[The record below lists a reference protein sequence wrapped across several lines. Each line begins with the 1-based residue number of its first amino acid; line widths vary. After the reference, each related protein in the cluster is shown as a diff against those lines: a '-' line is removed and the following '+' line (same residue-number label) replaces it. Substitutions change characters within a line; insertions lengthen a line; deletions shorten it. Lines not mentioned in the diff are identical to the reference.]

1 MLRTLVLFLA
11 GGALWSADALD
22 PRDEAV
28 PRPLN
33 ERIAVLVGAGE
44 FPDPGWRLANSA
56 ADLNA
61 ISDALA
67 NGADLAPA
75 FQVRVQGG
83 GVTVSGVKKAI
94 KDAASRLSAP
104 AGGGEALL
112 VVYWSGHAFTDAE
125 GKQVYF
131 TANTAPGEMVD
142 NLPSFTDTIGR
153 DALLAWIGD
162 ARAERAAAGVRFRS
176 VIINDVCRIEVKA
189 APRAAVFRPESAWEW
204 FGTAAGEYSLASQRA
219 DTPSVFTA
227 NLLRVLPQQAKLGAA
242 QPLTD
247 TALTVAAAIQGQK
260 PELRTPQEA
269 GDVPALVRPAK
280 IRPVIHL
287 IDAFSNAI
295 LPRGTLTVDGGP
307 EQAVVVDQQ
316 LALNPG
322 SGRLL
327 RAQAGGYLANE
338 CEVNATREL
347 SGHALVIPLHP
358 EVVVIRGRVA
368 GAQTNARVTGFLAD
382 IRDDVHRTVAQTRPD
397 GSFELVLPRIEAG
410 LTVKVMGREFTIPG
424 DPQLWPLAGFR
435 DRLKVPTFVID
446 AGRPIIPAEAFAAAA
461 AAAAAAQQVQ
471 SQPSKPP
478 AAVVPVSTPA
488 ITAVVDPAA
497 AITQPNADA
506 STGTGTGTSTGMVI
520 APLKGASLVAG
531 VRTAEIRTPG
541 LWPMAAMV
549 TGAPVPAQADGSFD
563 LTALGSA
570 VGTRPARFDPVRRL
584 ARVTDLSDLGSAPGQ
599 ILRTPVMPVPRVKTI
614 VDLTAAGSPVGYEP
628 QPITVPIPR
637 RKQVVDLTNNG
648 TFAGYAPPPPIDPVD
663 RAEAVVDLVNDGSA
677 PEAYSIPEALAKSL
691 ADAVTVAP

>member
-11 GGALWSADALD
+11 GGALWSADVLD
-22 PRDEAV
+22 PRDEPV

-33 ERIAVLVGAGE
+33 DRIAVLVGAGE

-83 GVTVSGVKKAI
+83 AVTVSGVKKAI

-153 DALLAWIGD
+153 DALLAWIGN
-162 ARAERAAAGVRFRS
+162 ARTECAAAGVRFRC

-189 APRAAVFRPESAWEW
+189 APRAAVFRPETAWEW

-260 PELRTPQEA
+260 PELRTPAEA

-287 IDAFSNAI
+287 IDAFSLAI
-295 LPRGTLTVDGGP
+295 LPRGTLSVDGGP
-307 EQAVVVDQQ
+307 ELAVVVDQQ

-338 CEVNATREL
+338 CDVNATREL

-358 EVVVIRGRVA
+358 EVVVIRGLVA

-461 AAAAAAQQVQ
+461 AAAAAQQVP
-471 SQPSKPP
+471 SLPSKPSAP
-478 AAVVPVSTPA
+478 VVPVSTPA

-497 AITQPNADA
+497 ASTQSTADA
-506 STGTGTGTSTGMVI
+506 STGTGTGTGIVI

-531 VRTAEIRTPG
+531 VKTAEIRTPG
-541 LWPMAAMV
+541 LWPMASIV

-584 ARVTDLSDLGSAPGQ
+584 ARVTDVSDLGSAPGQ
-599 ILRTPVMPVPRVKTI
+599 ILRTPVVPVPRVKTI

-628 QPITVPIPR
+628 QPITVAIPR
-637 RKQVVDLTNNG
+637 RKQVVDLTSNG

-663 RAEAVVDLVNDGSA
+663 RAEAITDLANDGTA
-677 PEAYSIPEALAKSL
+677 PEAYSISEALAKSL